1 MSLIRLQ
8 QRPNVSVL
16 KWLILLALAWSQLAF
31 ADHQTHHDLH
41 ADEHCSICVQ
51 HDRDDS
57 VPAEL
62 DLSPAHSSSVP
73 EISVEGADPG
83 TQPLSI
89 YSARAPPSNS

>member
-8 QRPNVSVL
+8 QRPNVSVF
-16 KWLILLALAWSQLAF
+16 KWLILLALVWSQLAF

-41 ADEHCSICVQ
+41 ADENCPVCVQ

-62 DLSPAHSSSVP
+62 DLSPSHSCSLPDIAVDST
-73 EISVEGADPG
+73 DPG
-83 TQPLSI
+83 TQSFSI